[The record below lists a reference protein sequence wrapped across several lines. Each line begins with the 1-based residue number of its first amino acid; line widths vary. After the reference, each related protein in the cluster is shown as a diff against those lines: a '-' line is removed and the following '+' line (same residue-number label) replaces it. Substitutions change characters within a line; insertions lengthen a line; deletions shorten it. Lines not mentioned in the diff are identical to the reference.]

1 MRRRWHRCRILT
13 SEPRL
18 KAGIWVRAAL
28 RQAQVR
34 GSFGAVVAHGDDD
47 AGGVLVLLRDRAG
60 GITILDQTRRADG
73 EPAWLA
79 VRRGVDA
86 MEADEWVTRAR
97 GRDPDLWV
105 VEFDAEGGIPP
116 FDAVLVA

>member
-1 MRRRWHRCRILT
+1 M

-34 GSFGAVVAHGDDD
+34 GSFGAVVKHGDDD

-60 GITILDQTRRADG
+60 AITILDQTRDKRG
-73 EPAWLA
+73 ELAWVA
-79 VRRGVDA
+79 VRRDVDA
-86 MEADEWVTRAR
+86 MEMDAFVTRAR
-97 GRDPDLWV
+97 ARDPDLWV
-105 VEFDAEGGIPP
+105 VEFDAEGGVPP
-116 FDAVLVA
+116 FEGIVLK

>member
-1 MRRRWHRCRILT
+1 M

-34 GSFGAVVAHGDDD
+34 GSFGAVVTHGDDD

-60 GITILDQTRRADG
+60 GITILDQTRDG
-73 EPAWLA
+73 DGNAAWIA
-79 VRRGVDA
+79 VRRDVDA
-86 MEADEWVTRAR
+86 PEMDAFVTRAR

-105 VEFDAEGGIPP
+105 VEFDAEGGVPP
-116 FDAVLVA
+116 FDGVVLR

>member
-1 MRRRWHRCRILT
+1 M

-34 GSFGAVVAHGDDD
+34 GSFGAVVRHGDDD

-60 GITILDQTRRADG
+60 GITILDQTRDRDG
-73 EPAWLA
+73 NQAWIA

-86 MEADEWVTRAR
+86 MEMDAFVTRAQQ
-97 GRDPDLWV
+97 RDPDLWV
-105 VEFDAEGGIPP
+105 VEFDAEGGVPP
-116 FDAVLVA
+116 FDGIVLE

>member
-1 MRRRWHRCRILT
+1 M

-28 RQAQVR
+28 RQAQAR
-34 GSFGAVVAHGDDD
+34 GSFGAVVKHGDDD

-60 GITILDQTRRADG
+60 GITILDQTRDRDG
-73 EPAWLA
+73 NAAWLA
-79 VRRGVDA
+79 VRQGVDA
-86 MEADEWVTRAR
+86 IEADEFVTRAR

-105 VEFDAEGGIPP
+105 VEFDAEGGVPP
-116 FDAVLVA
+116 FEAVVLK